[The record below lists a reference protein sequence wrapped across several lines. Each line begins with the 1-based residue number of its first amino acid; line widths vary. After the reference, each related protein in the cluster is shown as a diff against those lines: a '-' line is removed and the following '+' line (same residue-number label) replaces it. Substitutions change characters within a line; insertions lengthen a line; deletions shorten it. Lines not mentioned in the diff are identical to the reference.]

1 MQEFVG
7 VIYFHVNNTLQMN
20 DYRHYQLISLLLY
33 YRVSQKKRTFRIIIL
48 QAAAPGRSDSTHLKY
63 DLPEA
68 AACRMMILKVRFFG
82 TPCRYYSCP
91 DVWGKALSL
100 LVESPRLQP
109 LNICTTPKVF
119 PITSQLFPKWQFGY
133 GQT

>member
-48 QAAAPGRSDSTHLKY
+48 QAAASGRSYLRRLEP

-82 TPCRYYSCP
+82 APCTHS
-91 DVWGKALSL
+91 
-100 LVESPRLQP
+100 
-109 LNICTTPKVF
+109 
-119 PITSQLFPKWQFGY
+119 
-133 GQT
+133 